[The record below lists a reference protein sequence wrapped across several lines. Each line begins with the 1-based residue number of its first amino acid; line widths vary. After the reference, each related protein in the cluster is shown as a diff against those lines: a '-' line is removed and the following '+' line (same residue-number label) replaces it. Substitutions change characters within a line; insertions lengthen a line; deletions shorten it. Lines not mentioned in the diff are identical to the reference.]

1 MSDNKT
7 PCDDPRDQGESHDP
21 TGTAGPPE
29 STENTGATEPA
40 GDDWRPVEDADPA
53 GVGTGVPETGVP
65 ESGETEQFPTT
76 PIAPGAQAY
85 SSVPPSEA
93 DTTDLSGGL
102 GQPGTAQFAPG
113 ETPYGDD
120 SSEPLQT
127 PGSGP
132 VLTSP
137 RKRRSTK
144 KIVALST
151 IAVLLLVVIGAVGSE
166 LYLRNKVTNCLE
178 ESFSGLTGVPT
189 SVSLSR
195 KPIILQGSGDVPY
208 VQVDT
213 KDGSDPQGVRLHMRA
228 DGISGDSSSTDI
240 RSLRGDG
247 FIPFERIVE
256 LSKEGAPA
264 GAGGQSTGNGAS
276 PVGSVEE
283 ITGNA
288 ADGTFEV
295 QAGFPVMFFSVP
307 VSATIKPVLKG
318 GRVEFEVVKAS
329 ALVFGIPPDFAQQ
342 IVDQVT
348 TSALGPFFDEVQVD
362 QLRVTDTGLEFAIS
376 GSDVQL
382 TNEMTGNDQQSGC
395 SV

>member
-7 PCDDPRDQGESHDP
+7 PGDDPRAQGESHDSSASSGDEWQPVPGSDSAPADSAP
-21 TGTAGPPE
+21 TD
-29 STENTGATEPA
+29 PA
-40 GDDWRPVEDADPA
+40 ADPA
-53 GVGTGVPETGVP
+53 GVSAGTGAPDT
-65 ESGETEQFPTT
+65 GETEQFATT
-76 PIAPGAQAY
+76 PIPPGTQAY
-85 SSVPPSEA
+85 SNV
-93 DTTDLSGGL
+93 
-102 GQPGTAQFAPG
+102 PGTAQFPPG

-120 SSEPLQT
+120 SSAPLEAQ
-127 PGSGP
+127 GSGP
-132 VLTSP
+132 VVTSP
-137 RKRRSTK
+137 RKNRSTK
-144 KIVALST
+144 KIVALSAV
-151 IAVLLLVVIGAVGSE
+151 AVLLLVVIGAVGSE
-166 LYLRNKVTNCLE
+166 LYLRNKVTGCLE
-178 ESFSGLTGVPT
+178 DSFSGLTGVPT

-195 KPIILQGSGDVPY
+195 KPIILQGTGDIPY

-213 KDGSDPQGVRLHMRA
+213 KDSSGADGVRLHMRA

-240 RSLRGDG
+240 RTLNGDG
-247 FIPFERIVE
+247 FIPYERIVE
-256 LSKEGAPA
+256 LSKESAPGAD
-264 GAGGQSTGNGAS
+264 GQSTGNGAG
-276 PVGSVEE
+276 PAGAVES

-307 VSATIKPVLKG
+307 VSATIKPVLKD

-342 IVDQVT
+342 IVDQIT

-362 QLRVTDTGLEFAIS
+362 QLKVTDTGLEFAIS

-382 TNEMTGNDQQSGC
+382 TNEMTGNQESGC

>member
-7 PCDDPRDQGESHDP
+7 PGDDPRDQGESHDP
-21 TGTAGPPE
+21 TESAGPTGNSE
-29 STENTGATEPA
+29 ST
-40 GDDWRPVEDADPA
+40 GDDWRPVDDADRTRSVERTA
-53 GVGTGVPETGVP
+53 GTDVPET
-65 ESGETEQFPTT
+65 GETEQFPTA

-85 SSVPPSEA
+85 SSVPPSAA

-102 GQPGTAQFAPG
+102 GQPGTSQFAPG

-228 DGISGDSSSTDI
+228 DGISGDNSSTDI

-247 FIPFERIVE
+247 FIPYERIVE

-342 IVDQVT
+342 IVDQIT

-362 QLRVTDTGLEFAIS
+362 QLKVTDTGLEFAIS

-382 TNEMTGNDQQSGC
+382 TNEMTGNEQQSGC